1 MSVKT
6 ETNFYKSLKKFLES
20 GSKKYIINR
29 IESYVTPGFP
39 DCLIYHND
47 VGFFTLELKVVR
59 RNKKGIGRVLV
70 SAFQAAWNTLHMI
83 HGAPVFILIHD
94 PGRESTK
101 LFPSSKLLELR
112 DKSYDSVDGGL
123 WAGAL
128 DASFAVELPKLLK
141 LP

>member
-1 MSVKT
+1 M
-6 ETNFYKSLKKFLES
+6 EG

-59 RNKKGIGRVLV
+59 RNKKGIGKVLI
-70 SAFQAAWNTLHMI
+70 SPFQMAWNTIHMI

-94 PGRESTK
+94 PGRGITK

-112 DKSYDSVDGGL
+112 DKDYDLVDGEL
-123 WAGAL
+123 WAGELGPA
-128 DASFAVELPKLLK
+128 FAIELPELLK